1 MPQHDNLV
9 LCESGKL
16 VNPDDAS
23 GAALEEALGEVAVR
37 KCRSGAPDEWQ
48 LQKEAWNEYDPAFH
62 HISTRAH
69 QTATENRPKPSPSS
83 PYAPRPARAHLAFQ
97 RIRRDLTADS
107 CILAIA
113 YRILHVY
120 CYQNDSNPSDLN
132 MLQGNKSMYDK
143 EIKSETVLARALHLL
158 TLGAYAWDSEANI
171 GSTSWRES
179 GGDEI
184 GSVFYNQDLAPN
196 ASDWV
201 KMALLRK
208 PDEIMKCT
216 WYDGKENA
224 LTLLKK
230 IAYEGGNQS
239 GFLGGVDPSLRSGAA
254 WLCDYA
260 AKHNPVA
267 AAIADSA
274 KAEGKK
280 LSKQNE
286 LEDRKKAAK
295 EKAMA
300 MMKAQMAKF
309 AANLGDADDD
319 DMSEGQELS
328 RSPSRTSDEGPTIST
343 PIRTRTDSVSA
354 VEAMDLSPTGDFILT
369 SPLPSNAHKSPFTPR
384 TPNTP
389 HSACSTPRTDSQ
401 HVGARLLNERPQCR
415 SLT

>member
-113 YRILHVY
+113 YRILHVH

-286 LEDRKKAAK
+286 LEDRKRQQKK
-295 EKAMA
+295 
-300 MMKAQMAKF
+300 
-309 AANLGDADDD
+309 
-319 DMSEGQELS
+319 
-328 RSPSRTSDEGPTIST
+328 RRWP
-343 PIRTRTDSVSA
+343 
-354 VEAMDLSPTGDFILT
+354 
-369 SPLPSNAHKSPFTPR
+369 
-384 TPNTP
+384 
-389 HSACSTPRTDSQ
+389 
-401 HVGARLLNERPQCR
+401 
-415 SLT
+415 